1 MKITLHIEQD
11 AEAAACC
18 WPDVTRSVRS
28 WAATY
33 VSPVPEVCPAP
44 PGGMELS
51 MSLQVD
57 DFLSAIS
64 QLHRNLYE
72 LQVNFTLSVD

>member
-18 WPDVTRSVRS
+18 WPDVTRSVRN

-33 VSPVPEVCPAP
+33 VSPVPDVRPAP

-51 MSLQVD
+51 LSLQVD